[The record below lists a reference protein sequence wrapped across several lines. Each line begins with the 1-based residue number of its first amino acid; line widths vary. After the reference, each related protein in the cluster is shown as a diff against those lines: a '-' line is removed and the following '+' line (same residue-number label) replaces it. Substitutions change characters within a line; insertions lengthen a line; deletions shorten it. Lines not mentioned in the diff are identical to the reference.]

1 LVIGDTSSPVMGDT
15 TLECGRRARVRG
27 KVRDLLENEMPLPLA
42 AEIHATHERYLDTR
56 RRIEAGELGWDALAD
71 FFTEDATFID
81 PAWGRVEGLAH
92 IRAFLVES
100 MSGLEDWR
108 FPHQWHVLEGSRLVT
123 HWLNRLP
130 GRRAD
135 GSFYE
140 APGVS
145 IFEYARDG
153 RFRFELDLLNMV
165 HVNELIRESGWRPPA
180 GFHMPP
186 KHPRR

>member
-1 LVIGDTSSPVMGDT
+1 M
-15 TLECGRRARVRG
+15 
-27 KVRDLLENEMPLPLA
+27 RDLLENDAMTSRIA
-42 AEIHATHERYLDTR
+42 AEIEATHARYLDTR
-56 RRIEAGELGWDALAD
+56 RRIEAGALGWDALAD
-71 FFTEDATFID
+71 SFTEDATFID
-81 PAWGRVEGLAH
+81 PAWGRVEGLAN

-108 FPHQWHVLEGSRLVT
+108 FPHRWQMSEGSRLVT
-123 HWLNRLP
+123 HWSNRLP
-130 GRRAD
+130 GQRAD

-145 IFEYARDG
+145 IFEYAG
-153 RFRFELDLLNMV
+153 GGKFRFELDLLNMV

-180 GFHMPP
+180 GFHVPP